1 LAPILTSLPSPYKFK
16 QQHSLAN
23 IRLGLGYA
31 AVIISGALFY
41 ADWKLGWDKTK
52 PYTLPACV
60 AYFVLNGALTY
71 WTWGVEAGTVFVGVR
86 EGGQK
91 V

>member
-1 LAPILTSLPSPYKFK
+1 MANVRLA
-16 QQHSLAN
+16 
-23 IRLGLGYA
+23 LGYT
-31 AVIISGALFY
+31 AVIIAGILFY
-41 ADWKLGWDKTK
+41 ADWKLGWDVTK

-71 WTWGVEAGTVFVGVR
+71 WTWAVEAGTVFVGAR

-91 V
+91 VRICNTAYVDVSH